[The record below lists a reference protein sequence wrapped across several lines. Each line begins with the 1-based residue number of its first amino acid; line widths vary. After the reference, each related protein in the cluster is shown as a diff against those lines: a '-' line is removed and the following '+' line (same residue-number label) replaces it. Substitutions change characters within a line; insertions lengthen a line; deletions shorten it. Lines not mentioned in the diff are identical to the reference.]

1 MAQTLIFHY
10 RDDDNFL
17 VHFNPNA
24 KLVAL
29 LSYSIT
35 VSSSDAYSVFILA
48 LLPVLLSFAIH
59 IPWKVYLKEC
69 CFFIVLSAVMFLT
82 SYISDNNITSSLS
95 PAVAFLATVI
105 GAMLLTDTTMPDDL
119 SRSLG
124 SALSHIAGRYA
135 YHLAS
140 LMEITL
146 SMIPLII
153 DSSLDIYEARRARGG
168 RVFSHPLRFLSEY
181 SVSVIM
187 DLLDKA
193 EVYIDALYSR
203 GYDASRRR
211 ECAPY
216 HAKDWIVISLSL
228 VLVSLSFIRKW
239 MV

>member
-153 DSSLDIYEARRARGG
+153 DSATGILEARNARGAS
-168 RVFSHPLRFLSEY
+168 FISHPLSSLAELS
-181 SVSVIM
+181 SSILS
-187 DLLDKA
+187 DIFDKA
-193 EVYIDALYSR
+193 EIYIDALYSR
-203 GYDASRRR
+203 GYDTSSGRYCAEYRGYDWLIIAS
-211 ECAPY
+211 C
-216 HAKDWIVISLSL
+216 IVITIAW
-228 VLVSLSFIRKW
+228 FIFRE
-239 MV
+239 V